1 MHINLRRSGFV
12 HTVLAMP
19 HGNPKK
25 FSSFRID
32 PQLLDAV
39 RALTT
44 NVTQAV
50 EEGLRLWVARV
61 QRRRRGE
68 TRSRTRDSREDAT

>member
-1 MHINLRRSGFV
+1 
-12 HTVLAMP
+12 MP

-32 PQLLDAV
+32 PELLDAV

-44 NVTQAV
+44 NMTAAV
-50 EEGLRLWVARV
+50 EEGLRLWLARAK
-61 QRRRRGE
+61 RRKPGT
-68 TRSRTRDSREDAT
+68 TRKGATTRPRDAA